1 MGIANVEEE
10 ETENEIADALID
22 IIEDVVCSGPY
33 NPTQQV
39 KSRSLSRRKRYNKS
53 KRRRPSNKS
62 NVFPRER
69 IHKTKTKTKSK
80 SKVESLTS
88 DSVLCSSDMFDHELK
103 NRIPSTSSNTTAGTT
118 MTQQYKDDKLQ
129 KVKTESKMQHDP
141 FDNHALAVV

>member
-1 MGIANVEEE
+1 MGSSSRPNSPSNTKTKIIKMFSPNKQPNTTTQIRLKSPRLSNYAKIANDEDE

-69 IHKTKTKTKSK
+69 IHKTKTKSK

-88 DSVLCSSDMFDHELK
+88 DSVLCSSDMFDHE
-103 NRIPSTSSNTTAGTT
+103 
-118 MTQQYKDDKLQ
+118 
-129 KVKTESKMQHDP
+129 
-141 FDNHALAVV
+141 